1 MDRYIEVI
9 TTTETKQDA
18 QRIAAAV
25 VGKRLGACV
34 QVVGPINST
43 YWWEGEVQT
52 AEEWQ
57 CHIKS
62 LGERF
67 EELARAITELH
78 SYDTP
83 EIIALP
89 IAGGSEAYLQWLED
103 EVGEG

>member
-9 TTTETKQDA
+9 TTTETRQDA
-18 QRIAAAV
+18 DRIARELV
-25 VGKRLGACV
+25 KRRLAACV
-34 QVVGPINST
+34 QVTGPITST

-52 AEEWQ
+52 GEEWR
-57 CHIKS
+57 CRIKS

-67 EELARAITELH
+67 EELARTIAELH
-78 SYDTP
+78 PYDTP